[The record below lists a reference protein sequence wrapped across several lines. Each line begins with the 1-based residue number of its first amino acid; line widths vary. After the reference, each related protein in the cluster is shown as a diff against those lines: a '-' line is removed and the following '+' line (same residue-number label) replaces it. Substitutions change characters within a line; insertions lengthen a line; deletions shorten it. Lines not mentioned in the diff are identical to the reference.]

1 MFNFKSITL
10 KRFICVSFLLMFIS
24 AGLWIFQANGLSTSS
39 DKVVEAQEKL
49 ARLKETK
56 LAQFTNNVDYSIE
69 QLAENL
75 AFEKIESVLYIKVDG
90 STALA
95 K

>member
-1 MFNFKSITL
+1 
-10 KRFICVSFLLMFIS
+10 
-24 AGLWIFQANGLSTSS
+24 
-39 DKVVEAQEKL
+39 L

-75 AFEKIESVLYIKVDG
+75 AFEKIESVLYIRVDG